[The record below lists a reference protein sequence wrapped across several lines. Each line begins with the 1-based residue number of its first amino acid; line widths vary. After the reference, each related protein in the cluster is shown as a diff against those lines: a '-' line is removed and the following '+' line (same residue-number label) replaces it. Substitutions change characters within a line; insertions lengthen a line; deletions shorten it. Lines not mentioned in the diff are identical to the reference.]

1 MSTLPQLYLF
11 DRATK
16 TVPVNGIE
24 AAALAACFGQHAAP
38 SENERAAAMRLLM
51 HLRDQEAWIACGCRD
66 ASVQPPPLMSP
77 RLRQGNIHLLRHGAT
92 QHNATCAFYV
102 AKAESESATDTEPR
116 WKSEWLRL
124 KPVSQTP
131 SHPRPKSPKPSAE
144 APRHTAPAAPA
155 TAAVLHSILEAA
167 GYNTIAPDEVRTQRD
182 KPAVSARRDAYAAL
196 DRLRDTPIGGGLT
209 WGNVACSFLPSLSPH
224 LKQLEHLAPRFP
236 VGTRPQGVFVGIV
249 HEIVQASRNEHTLVW
264 RTGKDNERV
273 ATATVY
279 GPVHYSLAT
288 DARTGPFWVFAQ
300 LAQRPGEKR
309 FVPVSAYAQPCLSKS
324 VLLPV
329 DTPRERSTAELLLS
343 QITYWA
349 RESALGMAVQ
359 LEKPLHDEM
368 APNGMACRPD
378 FALWLPNGKRVLIE
392 AVSDDKLIEYLKE
405 KVRQHAAMRQL
416 PNVVTLIE
424 HAPGE
429 DNKALMRKLTAIVA
443 QAGKREG

>member
-1 MSTLPQLYLF
+1 MSMLPVLHLH
-11 DRATK
+11 DRTVQ
-16 TVPVNGIE
+16 TVPVNPVE
-24 AAALAACFGQHAAP
+24 AAALAACFGKYAAP
-38 SENERAAAMRLLM
+38 KEQERAAAKRLLL
-51 HLRDQEAWIACGCRD
+51 HLRDQEAWIACGCRE
-66 ASVQPPPLMSP
+66 ASIQPPPLMSP
-77 RLRQGNIHLLRHGAT
+77 RLRQGNIHLWRHGASE
-92 QHNATCAFYV
+92 HSATCPFFV
-102 AKAESESATDTEPR
+102 AKGDGEPTSDETSR

-124 KPVSQTP
+124 KPVSETP
-131 SHPRPKSPKPSAE
+131 SHPRSKSP
-144 APRHTAPAAPA
+144 HTPPADSTHAAPATPA

-167 GYNTIAPDEVRTQRD
+167 GYTTIAPDEVRTQRD
-182 KPAVSARRDAYAAL
+182 KPAVSARRDSYAAL
-196 DRLRDTPIGGGLT
+196 DRLRDTPVGGGLT
-209 WGNVACSFLPSLSPH
+209 WGNVACSFLPSLNAH

-249 HEIVQASRNEHTLVW
+249 HEIVQASRYEHTLVW

-273 ATATVY
+273 ATATVN
-279 GPVHYSLAT
+279 GPVHFGTAT

-359 LEKPLHDEM
+359 LEKPLHDEVSPS
-368 APNGMACRPD
+368 AVACRPD
-378 FALWLPNGKRVLIE
+378 FILWLPNGKRVLIE
-392 AVSDDKLIEYLKE
+392 AVSDDKLVEYLKD
-405 KVRQHAAMRQL
+405 KVKQHLSMRQL

-429 DNKALMRKLTAIVA
+429 DNAALARRLTAIVA
-443 QAGKREG
+443 RAGKMEG